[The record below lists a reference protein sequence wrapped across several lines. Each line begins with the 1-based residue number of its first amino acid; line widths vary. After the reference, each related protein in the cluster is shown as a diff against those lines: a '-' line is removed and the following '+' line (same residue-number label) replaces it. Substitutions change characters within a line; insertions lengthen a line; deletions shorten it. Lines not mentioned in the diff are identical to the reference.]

1 MGVTAYLVVLVFQYD
16 DEVLHPSKS
25 QPIQWISL
33 DGDVIL

>member
-25 QPIQWISL
+25 QPNGFLWTAT
-33 DGDVIL
+33 